1 MISQRAVN
9 LIVECEVTSRSQYE
23 KKYQHPEWPG
33 GMSGVTIGI
42 GYDLG
47 YSDVVKLH
55 NDFDG
60 LLPAQMI
67 SVMERCLGVRGQA
80 AAELL
85 SSVRNLISVPWDAA
99 CQVFLHND
107 IPQWVK
113 RVCTAIPGAG
123 KLSPDCLGAL
133 VSLAYNRGAS
143 FNTSGAR
150 YTEMRNIK
158 AHILAGSLRAV
169 ADDFRAMKRL
179 WPGANER
186 GLPIRREAEAKIWEL
201 GLDKPADSAPLIA
214 LTAKEEPPT
223 TLKRPIPEG
232 AVSGAAAAGAV
243 TTVTATQGVH
253 WGWIL
258 LGVILTVAVFIAIRE
273 INAKPTVA
281 RQKDAP

>member
-1 MISQRAVN
+1 MISQRAVD
-9 LIVECEVTSRSQYE
+9 LIIECEVTSHSQYE

-33 GMSGVTIGI
+33 GMSGITVGI

-60 LLPAQMI
+60 MLPAQMI
-67 SVMERCLGVRGQA
+67 LVMEKCLGVRGQA
-80 AAELL
+80 AAALL
-85 SSVRNLISVPWDAA
+85 PSVRNLVSVPWDTA
-99 CQVFLHND
+99 CKVFLYND

-113 RVCTAIPGAG
+113 RVCDAIPGAG
-123 KLSPDCLGAL
+123 KLPPDCLGAL

-169 ADDFRAMKRL
+169 ADDFRAMERL
-179 WPGANER
+179 WPEQR
-186 GLPIRREAEAKIWEL
+186 GLQIRRESEAKLWEFGLNKSAEA
-201 GLDKPADSAPLIA
+201 GPLIA
-214 LTAKEEPPT
+214 LNATQEPKTMLNPRVP
-223 TLKRPIPEG
+223 KG
-232 AVSGAAAAGAV
+232 AVSGAAVVG
-243 TTVTATQGVH
+243 TVATATIVQGMH
-253 WGWIL
+253 WGWVL
-258 LGVILTVAVFIAIRE
+258 LGTTLALAVIVALRE
-273 INAKPTVA
+273 INMKPIIA

>member
-9 LIVECEVTSRSQYE
+9 LIIECEVTSRSQYE
-23 KKYQHPEWPG
+23 KKYHRPEWPG
-33 GMSGVTIGI
+33 GASGVTIGI

-67 SVMERCLGVRGQA
+67 TVMEKCLGVRGQA

-85 SSVRNLISVPWDAA
+85 SSVRNLVSVPWDVAVN
-99 CQVFLHND
+99 VFLNRD
-107 IPQWVK
+107 TPQWVK
-113 RVCTAIPGAG
+113 RVCTAIPGAS
-123 KLSPDCLGAL
+123 KLPPDCLGVL

-150 YTEMRNIK
+150 YAEMRNIRS
-158 AHILAGSLRAV
+158 HIMAGSLRAV
-169 ADDFRAMKRL
+169 ADDLRAMKRL
-179 WPGANER
+179 WPELR
-186 GLPIRREAEAKIWEL
+186 GLQIRRETEARLWEL
-201 GLDKPADSAPLIA
+201 GLDKPAAATPL
-214 LTAKEEPPT
+214 TVVEEPPM

-243 TTVTATQGVH
+243 TTATAVQGVH

>member
-1 MISQRAVN
+1 MISQRAVD
-9 LIVECEVTSRSQYE
+9 LIIECEVTSHSQYE

-33 GMSGVTIGI
+33 GMSGITVGI

-47 YSDVVKLH
+47 YSNAVKLH

-60 LLPAQMI
+60 MLPAQMI

-80 AAELL
+80 AAALL
-85 SSVRNLISVPWDAA
+85 SSVRNLISVPWDTA
-99 CQVFLHND
+99 CKVFLFDD

-113 RVCTAIPGAG
+113 RVCDAIPGAD
-123 KLSPDCLGAL
+123 KLPPDCLGAL

-179 WPGANER
+179 WPEEQR
-186 GLPIRREAEAKIWEL
+186 GLQIRRESEAKLWES
-201 GLDKPADSAPLIA
+201 GLRKSTEAGPLIA
-214 LTAKEEPPT
+214 LNATQEPKTMLNP
-223 TLKRPIPEG
+223 RVPEG
-232 AVSGAAAAGAV
+232 AVSGAAVVG
-243 TTVTATQGVH
+243 TVATATIVQGMH
-253 WGWIL
+253 WGWVL
-258 LGVILTVAVFIAIRE
+258 LGTTLALAIIVALRE
-273 INAKPTVA
+273 INMKPIIA